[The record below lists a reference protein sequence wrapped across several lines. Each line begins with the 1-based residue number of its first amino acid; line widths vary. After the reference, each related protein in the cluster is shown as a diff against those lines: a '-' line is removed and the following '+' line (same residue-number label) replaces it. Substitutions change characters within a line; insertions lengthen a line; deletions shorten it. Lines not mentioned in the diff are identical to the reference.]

1 MASVPIPGRTTD
13 NMKDIGTMAS
23 NMEKVFIAKQIALR
37 EEVNGRMVSGLLGWT
52 KAKTTTGNNFNK

>member
-1 MASVPIPGRTTD
+1 
-13 NMKDIGTMAS
+13 MKDIGTMAS
-23 NMEKVFIAKQIALR
+23 NMEKVFIAKQIVLR